1 MSKPAERRHRSK
13 LHYLARGRADALVAI
28 AADLGWV
35 ESFTIA
41 IGRRIGVDHGDYC
54 EALARANAYTEASN
68 PS

>member
-1 MSKPAERRHRSK
+1 MTKPAERRHRS
-13 LHYLARGRADALVAI
+13 I
-28 AADLGWV
+28 
-35 ESFTIA
+35 TIA

>member
-1 MSKPAERRHRSK
+1 MTPSERRQALK
-13 LHYLARGRADALVAI
+13 LHWWHRGRADALVAI